1 MALYLLVFKGYIM
14 DFETVKGGPLMG
26 QLVRLPCNG
35 PSVRVHEL
43 EWQKR
48 GLSYTASG
56 YGAKIPTRYM
66 VRTIDQKWRRV
77 YCAIFSNIGTTY
89 VVHGNQKTIVEVNP

>member
-1 MALYLLVFKGYIM
+1 VALYLLVFKEYIM
-14 DFETVKGGPLMG
+14 DFETVKEGPLMG
-26 QLVRLPCNG
+26 QLVRLPCSG
-35 PSVRVHEL
+35 PSVRIHEL
-43 EWQKR
+43 EGQKR